1 MKKKK
6 KIIIIIISVVLVLA
20 LLLCASGALLVF
32 GLYKYT
38 DVLDFLIPAKAV
50 TSEDVDFEYQ
60 ETLNGL
66 YITDESDVE
75 RARVLYGAI
84 LSNESLTNEEKKELT
99 KFMQYFA
106 DNKYIDCDR
115 VSYKLSSFIIAPN
128 DPSLIEQ
135 GISAEYLEENKIT
148 FATDEDRAWALPH
161 ELHHSIESEELP
173 YELYGWYGE
182 GFTCLVS
189 YEYFGTEE
197 DNVNLQTFF
206 VRGLGEIVGSDIL
219 FEVSATGNMDI
230 LIDELMA
237 RGIDE
242 ATIISAFDLFM
253 QLKDEDSDIENMMSS
268 ERKYEAVSTLLYMYN
283 IAYDYPDEISAS
295 FYHAAEIYMGLAVD
309 PPEHFYLNSTNK
321 LLFNQTEYV
330 TPLDFEV
337 LYNDSCNAVF

>member
-1 MKKKK
+1 MARRNTYREDEVLETPFDYHHLLRAFVYIKKYLGMMIFALILSAIGGDDTYQTVPYLLEDGAFKKLVSENPKLFMGYSDTSINHLMFQKLGLATYYGPAAIVDFGEFASDMLAYTEACIRHLFSDDAPALEAALHRAFERCIIKAGVVLMKKNKK
-6 KIIIIIISVVLVLA
+6 LVIIIISVVLVLT

-66 YITDESDVE
+66 YTTDESDVE

-148 FATDEDRAWALPH
+148 FKDFPQKKYFPVKIPRSFLTKRIGMSRVQK
-161 ELHHSIESEELP
+161 HSLSI
-173 YELYGWYGE
+173 
-182 GFTCLVS
+182 
-189 YEYFGTEE
+189 YFY
-197 DNVNLQTFF
+197 
-206 VRGLGEIVGSDIL
+206 
-219 FEVSATGNMDI
+219 FE
-230 LIDELMA
+230 
-237 RGIDE
+237 
-242 ATIISAFDLFM
+242 F
-253 QLKDEDSDIENMMSS
+253 
-268 ERKYEAVSTLLYMYN
+268 
-283 IAYDYPDEISAS
+283 P
-295 FYHAAEIYMGLAVD
+295 
-309 PPEHFYLNSTNK
+309 
-321 LLFNQTEYV
+321 
-330 TPLDFEV
+330 
-337 LYNDSCNAVF
+337 